1 MLHTILSN
9 LPYISIGILVL
20 VAVLLHKYWLL
31 LAALAIFFIHRRYQ
45 QQQQEVI
52 LQQEPQVCPP
62 STSETA
68 PLEELRSPTEKPAA
82 THANHTE
89 PSTYDSRQPSVPVTE
104 HDPDQNHPRND
115 HTEIFDRLRTIDDKK
130 TDLSTEEYRLAIKEL
145 FAQKEVNKKSKMYM
159 VRQEEVPGKDK
170 LE

>member
-31 LAALAIFFIHRRYQ
+31 LAALAIFFIHRRHQ
-45 QQQQEVI
+45 KQQQEVI
-52 LQQEPQVCPP
+52 LQQEPQVCPL
-62 STSETA
+62 SASETVH
-68 PLEELRSPTEKPAA
+68 LEELRPPTVKPT
-82 THANHTE
+82 THADTIE
-89 PSTYDSRQPSVPVTE
+89 PTTYVSRQPSVPVTE

-115 HTEIFDRLRTIDDKK
+115 HTEIFDRLQTMDDKK
-130 TDLSTEEYRLAIKEL
+130 TDLSTEEYRLAIKDL
-145 FAQKEVNKKSKMYM
+145 FAQKEVNNKSKMYM